1 MHVVH
6 LTASTMFGGPERQML
21 GLAEH
26 LSDEF
31 RTTFLSFREGGRCG
45 AFLDVV
51 RERGVT
57 GVELTSDFPR
67 LRSTVRELAERL
79 GELKA
84 DVLLAHGY
92 KANILGRIAA
102 RRAGIPIVAVSRGWT
117 GENWKVRQYER
128 LDRFHLRFVD
138 RVVAVSDA
146 QAAKV
151 LATGVPAERVT
162 VIRNSARL
170 AAFANPVAVEA
181 GVLRAYFPA
190 DQTVSQIVLSA
201 GRLSPEKGFDLLVE
215 AAASVLEKQPTAG
228 FIHFGDGMERTK
240 IEAAIRERNLGQRF
254 VLAGFTEKLDRL
266 LPTADLVVLPSH
278 TEGMPNVLL
287 EAGAAGVA
295 AVATRVGGTPEVV
308 VDGETGLLVPPGRPS
323 ELATAITALLADDT
337 RRAAMGR
344 AARLRMYE
352 QFSFD
357 SQAKS
362 YGRLLAALQTEPEAE
377 RCPQPFSN
385 DLPLSVPQYA
395 TVPSGSVSSSTT

>member
-21 GLAEH
+21 GLAEN
-26 LSDEF
+26 LPADV
-31 RTTFLSFREGGRCG
+31 RTTFISFREGGRCG

-51 RERGVT
+51 RERGFE
-57 GVELTSDFPR
+57 GVELTNDFPR
-67 LRSTVRELAERL
+67 MRSTVRELAERFV
-79 GELKA
+79 ELKA
-84 DVLLAHGY
+84 DVLLSHGY

-151 LATGVPAERVT
+151 AVAGVPASRLS

-170 AAFANPVAVEA
+170 AAFADPIAVDA
-181 GVLRAYFPA
+181 GVLRAYFP
-190 DQTVSQIVLSA
+190 SELSISRIVLSA

-215 AAASVLEKQPTAG
+215 SAASVLESHPTVG
-228 FIHFGDGMERTK
+228 FIHFGDGTERTK
-240 IEAAIRERNLGQRF
+240 IEAAIRARNIGNRF
-254 VLAGFTEKLDRL
+254 ILAGFTEKLDRL
-266 LPTADLVVLPSH
+266 LPTADLVVLPSY

-295 AVATRVGGTPEVV
+295 VVATRVGGTPEVV
-308 VDGETGLLVPPGRPS
+308 LDGETGLLVPPGRPID
-323 ELATAITALLADDT
+323 LANAIADLLSHDD
-337 RRAAMGR
+337 RRGAMGR
-344 AARLRMYE
+344 AARDRMHDR
-352 QFSFD
+352 FSFE
-357 SQAKS
+357 SQAKA
-362 YGRLLAALQTEPEAE
+362 YGKLLAAVLTEPETE

-385 DLPLSVPQYA
+385 GLPMSAPQFA
-395 TVPSGSVSSSTT
+395 TVPSASVSSSTT